1 MRALLFATLAA
12 AAVIGLAGCGQDAA
26 APASDTSTN
35 TTGTETTETLPPVS
49 KPTKPAEPE
58 PPRGTPKPP
67 VSQGPTGLVVPD
79 GVTQV
84 PAAQVDSSAVPVYSE
99 HSGQVWMFDDGH
111 SLQLFATATSSC
123 TDAEAVVVDQSDAEV
138 RIMLRPLPS
147 PPGGLPDGGAC
158 GAVMTPKPVVVTLDA
173 PLGDR
178 MIYLAGGR

>member
-12 AAVIGLAGCGQDAA
+12 AAVIGLAGCGQDTA
-26 APASDTSTN
+26 APASDTSTGAEV
-35 TTGTETTETLPPVS
+35 TTTPSLPPVS

-58 PPRGTPKPP
+58 PPRGTPEPP
-67 VSQGPTGLVVPD
+67 VTQGPTGLVVPD

-84 PAAQVDSSAVPVYSE
+84 PAEQVDSSAVPVYSE
-99 HSGQVWMFDDGH
+99 HSGQVWLFDDGR

-123 TDAEAVVVDQSDAEV
+123 TDAEAVVVDQSDADV

-158 GAVMTPKPVVVTLDA
+158 AAVMTPKPVVVTLDA